1 MSSSSTT
8 TSPPF
13 PVPDGF
19 KLHTENNAHILM
31 SENEAFLNPVQEFNR
46 DLSVACIRTWSEELN
61 KAKDAKRAQARQKRA
76 SRAKEELAKKRQ
88 RGKVQLQNHYPRS
101 TFCNWT
107 SFNPLCKR
115 DTAGKVRTPSVRN
128 FARYV
133 LANDLSST
141 AVAAMKRNVELNG
154 LGPSKELEETG
165 SAKQANTHL
174 GKVRVNEGDACH
186 RTDRVD
192 VVDLDPYGTAAPFID
207 AAVQAVKDE
216 GEYLTFVASMIT
228 T

>member
-1 MSSSSTT
+1 MAVNANALAFHILIRPIRLVSFLPLTTLRSMSSSSTT

-88 RGKVQLQNHYPRS
+88 RGMSRS
-101 TFCNWT
+101 TLQKMVY
-107 SFNPLCKR
+107 S
-115 DTAGKVRTPSVRN
+115 
-128 FARYV
+128 
-133 LANDLSST
+133 
-141 AVAAMKRNVELNG
+141 
-154 LGPSKELEETG
+154 
-165 SAKQANTHL
+165 H
-174 GKVRVNEGDACH
+174 
-186 RTDRVD
+186 
-192 VVDLDPYGTAAPFID
+192 
-207 AAVQAVKDE
+207 
-216 GEYLTFVASMIT
+216 
-228 T
+228 